1 MSNQRASLEKSF
13 SKLDV
18 FALAFGAMIG
28 WGWVMLAG
36 HWVQSAGWLGSM
48 LAFAIGAVMCVFVGL
63 CYAELTPMLPVTGG
77 GLVYSYRGMG
87 YAWSWVAA
95 WSTAFAY
102 LGVAAWEGIAISTA
116 LDYIIDI
123 PKVGYLWTVAGY
135 EVFASWA
142 LVGVAC
148 GALIMWMNFK
158 GASTAAWFQ
167 NAATVL
173 LALVGVVLVFGG
185 ALKGQPDFMG
195 PMFTDAKGL
204 IGVLIMAPAMYVGFD
219 VIPQAA
225 EEMNVPLKQ
234 IPKVLFL
241 AISIASIWYFGLC
254 FCVCNLLPFVCT
266 ANGKVPVADA
276 FAYLFNA
283 AMWGKIVFVGG
294 LAGIVTSWNGFIV
307 GGARVMFAMG
317 RAKMLPPIFG
327 TVNPKSG
334 VPTAALLLIGFFV
347 LISPFLGK
355 NALVWFVDASSF
367 GVVIVYLMVSISFLQ
382 LRKQEPNLSR
392 PFKVANGN
400 LIGWLA
406 VIISVGFGL
415 LYFPWSPGALVW
427 PYEWAM
433 LLIRGAIGVVLAI
446 WNKKTYA
453 NVTAKERE
461 LLIFGEDLARKEI
474 MQGK

>member
-1 MSNQRASLEKSF
+1 MSEQRASLEKSF

-18 FALAFGAMIG
+18 FSLAFGAMIG

-36 HWVQSAGWLGSM
+36 NWVQNGGWLGSIV
-48 LAFAIGAVMCVFVGL
+48 AFAIGAVMCIFVGL

-77 GLVYSYRGMG
+77 GLVYSYRAMG
-87 YAWSWVAA
+87 YGWSWVAA

-116 LDYIIDI
+116 IDYLINI
-123 PKVGYLWTVAGY
+123 PKIGYLWTLAGY
-135 EVFASWA
+135 DVYASWA
-142 LVGVAC
+142 LVGVIC

-158 GASTAAWFQ
+158 GASASAGFQ
-167 NAATVL
+167 NAATIVL
-173 LALVGVVLVFGG
+173 AIIGVVLVFGG
-185 ALKGQPDFMG
+185 AVKGNPEWMG
-195 PMFTDAKGL
+195 PAFTNAKGL
-204 IGVLIMAPAMYVGFD
+204 IAVMIMAPAMYVGFD

-241 AISIASIWYFGLC
+241 AIAMASLWYIGMC
-254 FCVCNLLPFVCT
+254 FAT
-266 ANGKVPVADA
+266 AISAPHNITMNGKVPVADA

-283 AMWGKIVFVGG
+283 SMWGKVVIVGG

-327 TVNPKSG
+327 TVNEKSG
-334 VPTAALLLIGFFV
+334 QPTAALLLIGFFV

-367 GVVIVYLMVSISFLQ
+367 GTVLIYLMVSISFLM

-392 PFKVANGN
+392 PFKVSSGN

-406 VIISVGFGL
+406 VIMSVIFGV
-415 LYFPWSPGALVW
+415 LYLPWSPGALVW
-427 PYEWAM
+427 PYEWVM
-433 LLIRGAIGVVLAI
+433 LIIWGAIGVILAI
-446 WNKKTYA
+446 WNKSAYS
-453 NVTAKERE
+453 NVTSQERE
-461 LLIFGEDLARKEI
+461 LLIFGKELARTDRL
-474 MQGK
+474 

>member
-36 HWVQSAGWLGSM
+36 GWVQNAGWLGAIV
-48 LAFAIGAVMCVFVGL
+48 AFAVGAVMCVFVGL
-63 CYAELTPMLPVTGG
+63 CYAELTPMLPVAGG
-77 GLVYSYRGMG
+77 GLVFSYRGMG
-87 YAWSWVAA
+87 YGWAWVAA
-95 WSTAFAY
+95 WATAFAY
-102 LGVAAWEGIAISTA
+102 LGVAAWEGIAIATA
-116 LDYIIDI
+116 IDYIINI
-123 PKVGYLWTVAGY
+123 PQIGYIWTVAGY
-135 EVFASWA
+135 DVYASWA
-142 LVGVAC
+142 GVGMLC
-148 GALIMWMNFK
+148 GIGILWMNFK
-158 GASTAAWFQ
+158 GASTSAWFQ
-167 NAATVL
+167 NGATIL
-173 LALVGVVLVFGG
+173 LALVGVILVFGG
-185 ALKGQPDFMG
+185 AIKGQPDFMG
-195 PMFTDAKGL
+195 PTFTSTKGL
-204 IGVLIMAPAMYVGFD
+204 IAVLIMAPAMYVGFD

-241 AISIASIWYFGLC
+241 AIAMAALWYVGMC
-254 FCVCNLLPFVCT
+254 FAVAISAPMEITN
-266 ANGKVPVADA
+266 NGKVPVADA

-283 AMWGKIVFVGG
+283 AMWGKIVIVGG

-334 VPTAALLLIGFFV
+334 VPTAALLLMGFFV
-347 LISPFLGK
+347 LISPLLGK

-367 GVVIVYLMVSISFLQ
+367 GVVIVYLMVSISFLMI
-382 LRKQEPNLSR
+382 RKKEPNLAR

-400 LIGWLA
+400 LIGWLG
-406 VIISVGFGL
+406 VIISVGFGV
-415 LYFPWSPGALVW
+415 LYLPWSPGALIW
-427 PYEWAM
+427 PYEWVM
-433 LLIRGAIGVVLAI
+433 LLIWTIIGVILAI
-446 WNKKTYA
+446 WNKSAYGD
-453 NVTAKERE
+453 VTEKERE

-474 MQGK
+474 INK